1 MFSDL
6 KIDIKQIAKTYNTK
20 LVLQELNYDK
30 LPKPPP
36 FNFHLSI
43 PSDIEPLTVSELQ
56 KRDIAT
62 EWAVHIRKTYA
73 EAEANKLSMK
83 SFRMAE
89 KGCRS
94 RVEKLQ
100 REEIEMIK
108 VLRQELEVKQKR
120 MERLNQIGYQLQT
133 VREQLKKVRE
143 ELVDIEVKRVSTS
156 SVASNKGII
165 TSFLKFMKSLLPF

>member
-1 MFSDL
+1 ML
-6 KIDIKQIAKTYNTK
+6 E
-20 LVLQELNYDK
+20 ELNYDK

-43 PSDIEPLTVSELQ
+43 SSDIEPLTVSELQ

-62 EWAVHIRKTYA
+62 EWAVHIRKTT
-73 EAEANKLSMK
+73 EAEVNKLSMK

-100 REEIEMIK
+100 RKEVEMIK
-108 VLRQELEVKQKR
+108 VWRQELEVKQKR
-120 MERLNQIGYQLQT
+120 MEGLNQIGYQLQT

-165 TSFLKFMKSLLPF
+165 TSFLKFMKFQLPF